1 MKDMGYNLLKSR
13 KFWAA
18 VVGVIY
24 SMIYLVWPDFP
35 IPEES
40 VIGVVGTIVSYI
52 LGVAIEDG
60 LSKKNDIDFRKFGN
74 QEKEKAYGYDE
85 KADA

>member
-18 VVGVIY
+18 VVGVLY

-40 VIGVVGTIVSYI
+40 VIGVVGTVVSYI
-52 LGVAIEDG
+52 LGVALEDG
-60 LSKKNDIDFRKFGN
+60 LSKKNNIDFRAFT
-74 QEKEKAYGYDE
+74 EKKEE
-85 KADA
+85 E

>member
-18 VVGVIY
+18 IVGVVY

-40 VIGVVGTIVSYI
+40 VIGVVGTVVSYI

-60 LSKKNDIDFRKFGN
+60 LAKKGGIDFR
-74 QEKEKAYGYDE
+74 QYTEKKED
-85 KADA
+85 

>member
-1 MKDMGYNLLKSR
+1 MKNVGYNLLKSR

-18 VVGVIY
+18 VVGIAY

-40 VIGVVGTIVSYI
+40 VIGVVGTVVSYI
-52 LGVAIEDG
+52 LGVALEDG
-60 LSKKNDIDFRKFGN
+60 LSKKNDIDFRVFT
-74 QEKEKAYGYDE
+74 QKEDGE
-85 KADA
+85 E

>member
-18 VVGVIY
+18 IVGIGY
-24 SMIYLVWPDFP
+24 SVIYLVWPDFP

-40 VIGVVGTIVSYI
+40 VIGVVGTVVSYI
-52 LGVAIEDG
+52 LGVALEDG
-60 LSKKNDIDFRKFGN
+60 LSKQRNIDFREITK
-74 QEKEKAYGYDE
+74 KEGE
-85 KADA
+85 

>member
-1 MKDMGYNLLKSR
+1 MKDIGYNLLKSR

-18 VVGVIY
+18 IVGVVY

-40 VIGVVGTIVSYI
+40 VIGVVGTVVSYI

-60 LSKKNDIDFRKFGN
+60 LSKKAGIDFRTLTDRK
-74 QEKEKAYGYDE
+74 DE
-85 KADA
+85 NE

>member
-1 MKDMGYNLLKSR
+1 MKQVGYNLLKSR

-18 VVGVIY
+18 VVGIVY

-40 VIGVVGTIVSYI
+40 VIGVVGTVVSYI
-52 LGVAIEDG
+52 LGVALEDG
-60 LSKKNDIDFRKFGN
+60 LSKQRNIDLR
-74 QEKEKAYGYDE
+74 QYTEKKED
-85 KADA
+85 

>member
-1 MKDMGYNLLKSR
+1 MKDTGYNLLKSR

-18 VVGVIY
+18 IIGVIY

-40 VIGVVGTIVSYI
+40 VIGVVGTIISYI

-60 LSKKNDIDFRKFGN
+60 LAKKNGIDFRMYT
-74 QEKEKAYGYDE
+74 EKKEDE
-85 KADA
+85 

>member
-1 MKDMGYNLLKSR
+1 MKDFSYSLLKSR

-18 VVGVIY
+18 VVGVAY

-40 VIGVVGTIVSYI
+40 VAGVIATIVSYI
-52 LGVAIEDG
+52 LGVALEDG
-60 LSKKNDIDFRKFGN
+60 LSRNK
-74 QEKEKAYGYDE
+74 
-85 KADA
+85 

>member
-1 MKDMGYNLLKSR
+1 MNQEKYRLLKSR

-18 VVGVIY
+18 IVGVLY

-40 VIGVVGTIVSYI
+40 VVGVVGTVVSYI
-52 LGVAIEDG
+52 LGVALEDG
-60 LSKKNDIDFRKFGN
+60 LSGRKGTDRQKFGKEEN
-74 QEKEKAYGYDE
+74 NGGNGQE
-85 KADA
+85 ADA

>member
-1 MKDMGYNLLKSR
+1 MKDYGYNLLKSR

-40 VIGVVGTIVSYI
+40 VIGVVGTVVSYI
-52 LGVAIEDG
+52 LGVALEDG
-60 LSKKNDIDFRKFGN
+60 LSKKNGVDFGYYV
-74 QEKEKAYGYDE
+74 EKAKDKNEYDE

>member
-1 MKDMGYNLLKSR
+1 MKTVGYNLLKSR

-18 VVGVIY
+18 IVGIVY

-40 VIGVVGTIVSYI
+40 VIGVVGTVVSYI
-52 LGVAIEDG
+52 LGVALEDG
-60 LSKKNDIDFRKFGN
+60 LSKQRNVDLRSIGKNEE
-74 QEKEKAYGYDE
+74 EK
-85 KADA
+85 

>member
-1 MKDMGYNLLKSR
+1 
-13 KFWAA
+13 
-18 VVGVIY
+18 
-24 SMIYLVWPDFP
+24 MIYLVWPDFP

-40 VIGVVGTIVSYI
+40 VIGVVGTVVSYI

-60 LSKKNDIDFRKFGN
+60 LSKKNDVDFDYYV
-74 QEKEKAYGYDE
+74 EKAKSKNEYDE

>member
-1 MKDMGYNLLKSR
+1 MKNVGYNLLKSR

-18 VVGVIY
+18 VVGIVY

-52 LGVAIEDG
+52 LGVALEDG
-60 LSKKNDIDFRKFGN
+60 LSKQRGIDLREITK
-74 QEKEKAYGYDE
+74 KEE
-85 KADA
+85 E

>member
-1 MKDMGYNLLKSR
+1 MKGETMKEMGYSLLKSR

-18 VVGVIY
+18 VVGIVY

-40 VIGVVGTIVSYI
+40 VIGVVGTVVSYI
-52 LGVAIEDG
+52 LGVALEDG
-60 LSKKNDIDFRKFGN
+60 LKGN
-74 QEKEKAYGYDE
+74 QR
-85 KADA
+85 

>member
-1 MKDMGYNLLKSR
+1 MKGYGYSLLKSR

-18 VVGVIY
+18 VVGVVY

-40 VIGVVGTIVSYI
+40 VIGVVGTVASYI
-52 LGVAIEDG
+52 FGVALEDG
-60 LSKKNDIDFRKFGN
+60 LRRG
-74 QEKEKAYGYDE
+74 DE
-85 KADA
+85 

>member
-1 MKDMGYNLLKSR
+1 MKSR

-40 VIGVVGTIVSYI
+40 VIGVVGTVVSYI
-52 LGVAIEDG
+52 LGVALEDG
-60 LSKKNDIDFRKFGN
+60 LSKKNGVDFGYYV
-74 QEKEKAYGYDE
+74 EKAKSKNEYDE